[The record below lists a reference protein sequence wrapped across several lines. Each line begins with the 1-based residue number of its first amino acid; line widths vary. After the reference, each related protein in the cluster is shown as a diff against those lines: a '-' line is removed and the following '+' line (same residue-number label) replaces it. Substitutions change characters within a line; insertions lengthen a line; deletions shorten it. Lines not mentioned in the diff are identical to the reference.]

1 MTESISPEQ
10 MAAYR
15 RTAVAREK
23 ARQAANAQR
32 RTAALAVA
40 QAAAALLR
48 RQFGATRV
56 VLFGSAARGDW
67 FTTASDIENCCG
79 R

>member
-1 MTESISPEQ
+1 MAADITPEQ
-10 MAAYR
+10 MAVYK

-23 ARQAANAQR
+23 ARREKIAQR
-32 RTAALAVA
+32 RAAALDVA

-56 VLFGSAARGDW
+56 VLFGS
-67 FTTASDIENCCG
+67 TAHG
-79 R
+79 Y